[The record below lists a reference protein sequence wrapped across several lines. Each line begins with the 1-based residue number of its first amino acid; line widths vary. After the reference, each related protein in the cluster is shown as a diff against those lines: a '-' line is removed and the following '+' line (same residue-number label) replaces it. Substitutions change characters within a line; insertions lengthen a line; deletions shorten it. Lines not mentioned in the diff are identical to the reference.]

1 VVRPE
6 PKQLFDHLDVLDG
19 RDFEDVVARL
29 LRQDG
34 YDVEMTEYYD
44 RGADL
49 IANKDGVRWAVQV
62 KRWASPVGEEAVRA
76 VFAAQTIYKC
86 DRARVV
92 TNSTFTRRA
101 RTTAK
106 DLGIDMW
113 DRARLVRE
121 IQWFCATCGTKVSPK
136 VKSWCL
142 DHPKKFRGAVY
153 CFAHQRPSGN
163 S

>member
-1 VVRPE
+1 VRPE
-6 PKQLFDHLDVLDG
+6 PEHLFHQLDALDG

-34 YDVEMTEYYD
+34 YDVDPTEYYD

-49 IANKDGVRWAVQV
+49 IASKDGIRWAVQV
-62 KRWASPVGEEAVRA
+62 KRWASPVREDAVRA

-86 DRARVV
+86 DRARVI
-92 TNSTFTRRA
+92 TNSTFTKRA
-101 RTTAK
+101 NATAK
-106 DLGIDMW
+106 ELSIDMW

-136 VKSWCL
+136 VKGWCL
-142 DHPKKFRGAVY
+142 DHPEQFHGAVY
-153 CFAHQRPSGN
+153 CFAHQQRGE
-163 S
+163 